1 MGNVP
6 IPGKPG
12 ELLTR
17 DGVFSYSSELVGL
30 WQTASPVI
38 RNKPEKP
45 SVIKMVTLHWWADLR
60 RLVEGG
66 KVAGEDWQ
74 AVVTCLQTLVTK
86 ASEYVPIISALTV
99 PKFEEIQA
107 QSSSQAGASTSL
119 MLGAKRPRVQPAPVP
134 GFKDIKK
141 ICQDCGGEF
150 LFSASQQERFQYL
163 KNEEP
168 KQCRDCIIAKKA
180 RFNNPVQDSST
191 TQDQPKAGMPD
202 GGAQAT
208 GGWGSGGAQATGGWG
223 GSGGA
228 PDGSGDKGKGKGKG
242 KGK

>member
-1 MGNVP
+1 
-6 IPGKPG
+6 
-12 ELLTR
+12 
-17 DGVFSYSSELVGL
+17 
-30 WQTASPVI
+30 
-38 RNKPEKP
+38 
-45 SVIKMVTLHWWADLR
+45 
-60 RLVEGG
+60 
-66 KVAGEDWQ
+66 
-74 AVVTCLQTLVTK
+74 LQTLVTK
-86 ASEYVPIISALTV
+86 ASECVPIISALTV

-107 QSSSQAGASTSL
+107 QSSSQAGASTSQ
-119 MLGAKRPRVQPAPVP
+119 MLGVKRPRVQPAPVA

-141 ICQDCGGEF
+141 TCQDCGDLF
-150 LFSASQQERFQYL
+150 LFSASQQERF
-163 KNEEP
+163 KRIGNEDP
-168 KQCRDCIIAKKA
+168 KRCWDCIVAKKA